1 MKDNRITLIPPV
13 LVDDEDIDLIDDD
26 DLMNDDDL
34 LDDIESGDL
43 LYSTPEEPRRMT
55 SSELAK
61 KVVLRGRGRPKLSPE
76 ERDRRQQERAQRVV
90 ERDPE
95 IVCIRINPAKFHL
108 EETEQSIY
116 ERTRGAW
123 RTGMRAMTAKYVLA
137 AITGKYGGLITNKI
151 VAIYDVEK
159 WQSVNPAG
167 YTTRAASEFADCENR
182 VEFIGAPTQNPQL
195 QALIGKIFH
204 PAEKLNGSNPISFR
218 KLENFEV
225 SLMDIP
231 KEESEK

>member
-1 MKDNRITLIPPV
+1 MKDNAETTRINSFHPV
-13 LVDDEDIDLIDDD
+13 PMDNDI
-26 DLMNDDDL
+26 MKNNAL
-34 LDDIESGDL
+34 LDDVESGDILFDL
-43 LYSTPEEPRRMT
+43 LKEPPRRMT
-55 SSELAK
+55 SVELAK

-76 ERDRRQQERAQRVV
+76 EKAKRQQERAQKVV

-123 RTGMRAMTAKYVLA
+123 RTGMRAITAKYVLS

-159 WQSVNPAG
+159 WQNVNPAG
-167 YTTRAASEFADCENR
+167 YTTRAATEFADCENR
-182 VEFIGAPTQNPQL
+182 VEFIGTPTQNPQL

-204 PAEKLNGSNPISFR
+204 PSEKLNGSNPISFR
-218 KLENFEV
+218 LLSTLAETII
-225 SLMDIP
+225 DIP